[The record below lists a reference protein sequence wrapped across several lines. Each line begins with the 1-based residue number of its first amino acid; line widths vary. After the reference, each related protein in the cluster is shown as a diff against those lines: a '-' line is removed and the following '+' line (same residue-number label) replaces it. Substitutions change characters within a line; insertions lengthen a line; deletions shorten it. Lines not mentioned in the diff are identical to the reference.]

1 VNLPPCLS
9 VQDGHLFIGNHDTVS
24 LAARFGTP
32 LYVTDE
38 DRIRAR
44 YREVHAVLSF
54 CYDRV
59 KVLYAAKANGNP
71 AILRALAD
79 EGAGADVFSAG
90 ELILALQAGMDPDR
104 LLFNGSSK
112 SVADLALAVEK
123 GVRVSVDSLDE
134 LHSLDRVAGEAG
146 ETAGIAF
153 RVNPALEV
161 PTHPKI
167 ATGLR
172 TSKFG
177 IPAGDILATYRAA
190 LGCDHVS
197 PIGIHCHIGSQ
208 ILEVEPFARAA
219 AVMTDLAAGLIDLG
233 VRLRFIDL
241 GGGLGIPYR
250 RGVDPEPSF
259 SDYASAVVPV
269 FSAGVKK
276 AGISPEL
283 WVEPGR
289 YLVADST
296 ILLAGVNSVK
306 EAHRRFVNVDA
317 GFNLL
322 IRPVM
327 YGSYHAV
334 AVANKAD
341 RLPAHN
347 YTIAGP
353 ICETGDLLAEDRD
366 LPAVGAGDL
375 IAVLDAGAYGFAMSS
390 QYNGRPRCAEV
401 LVRGPEAALMR
412 RRETMD
418 DLTVTTEQPPWQ
430 APRRRSAEPE

>member
-1 VNLPPCLS
+1 VILPPGLS
-9 VQDGHLFIGNHDTVS
+9 VHGGHLFIGSHDTVS

-38 DRIRAR
+38 DRIRSR
-44 YREVHAVLSF
+44 YREVHAALSSR
-54 CYDRV
+54 YDRV
-59 KVLYAAKANGNP
+59 RVLYAAKANGNP
-71 AILRALAD
+71 AVLRALAE
-79 EGAGADVFSAG
+79 EGSGADVFSAG
-90 ELILALQAGMDPDR
+90 ELVLALRAGMDPDR

-112 SVADLALAVEK
+112 SASDLALAVEK

-134 LHSLDRVAGEAG
+134 LSSLDRIAGEAG
-146 ETAGIAF
+146 ETAEIAF

-177 IPAGDILATYRAA
+177 IPAGDILAAYRAA
-190 LGCDHVS
+190 LGCEHVV
-197 PIGIHCHIGSQ
+197 PVGIHCHIGSQ
-208 ILEVEPFARAA
+208 ILEVEPFVRAA
-219 AVMTDLAAGLIDLG
+219 GVMTDLAAGLTDLG

-241 GGGLGIPYR
+241 GGGLGVPYR
-250 RGVDPEPSF
+250 HGADPVPSF
-259 SDYASAVVPV
+259 TDYASAVVPV
-269 FSAGVKK
+269 FAGRMKK
-276 AGISPEL
+276 AGFSPEL

-296 ILLAGVNSVK
+296 VLLAGVNSVK
-306 EAHRRFVNVDA
+306 EAHRRFVNADA

-327 YGSYHAV
+327 YGAYHGV
-334 AVANKAD
+334 VVANKAD
-341 RLPAHN
+341 RPPAHR

-366 LPAVGAGDL
+366 LPAIERGDL

-401 LVRGPEAALMR
+401 LVKGASAALMR
-412 RRETMD
+412 RGETME
-418 DLTVTTEQPPWQ
+418 DLTAAVERPPWQ
-430 APRRRSAEPE
+430 PPADPGDRG

>member
-1 VNLPPCLS
+1 MNLPPGLS
-9 VQDGHLFIGNHDTVS
+9 VRNGHLHIGRHDTVA

-38 DRIRAR
+38 ERVRAR
-44 YREVHAVLSF
+44 YREVHMALSSR
-54 CYDRV
+54 YDHVR
-59 KVLYAAKANGNP
+59 VLYAAKANGNP

-79 EGAGADVFSAG
+79 EGSGADVFSAG

-112 SVADLALAVEK
+112 SPADLALAIEK
-123 GVRVSVDSLDE
+123 GVRVSVDSMDE
-134 LHSLDRVAGEAG
+134 LHSLDRIAGEAG
-146 ETAGIAF
+146 ETTEIAF

-177 IPAGDILATYRAA
+177 IPAGEILGAYQAA
-190 LGCDHVS
+190 LGCDHVR
-197 PIGIHCHIGSQ
+197 PAGIHCHIGSQ
-208 ILEVEPFARAA
+208 ILEVEPFARAT
-219 AVMTDLAAGLIDLG
+219 AVMIDLAAGLTDLG
-233 VRLRFIDL
+233 VRLCFIDL

-250 RGVDPEPSF
+250 HGTDPVPTF
-259 SDYASAVVPV
+259 SDYASAVVPI
-269 FSAGVKK
+269 FSEGVKK

-296 ILLAGVNSVK
+296 ILLTGVNSVK

-327 YGSYHAV
+327 YGAYHGV
-334 AVANKAD
+334 VVANKAD
-341 RLPAHN
+341 QPPVHR

-366 LPAVGAGDL
+366 LPAVEAGDL

-401 LVRGPEAALMR
+401 LVRGSDAALMR
-412 RRETMD
+412 RGETMD
-418 DLTVTTEQPPWQ
+418 DLTAATERPPWQ
-430 APRRRSAEPE
+430 ASH

>member
-1 VNLPPCLS
+1 MNLPPSLS
-9 VQDGHLFIGNHDTVS
+9 VKNGHLHIGRHDTVA
-24 LAARFGTP
+24 LADQYGTP
-32 LYVTDE
+32 LYITDE

-44 YREVHAVLSF
+44 YREVRDALSARYAAV
-54 CYDRV
+54 R
-59 KVLYAAKANGNP
+59 VLYAAKANGNP

-90 ELILALQAGMDPDR
+90 ELILALRAGMDPDR

-112 SVADLALAVEK
+112 SPADLALAMER
-123 GVRVSVDSLDE
+123 GVRVSVDCLDE
-134 LHSLDRVAGEAG
+134 LRELDRIAGEAG
-146 ETAGIAF
+146 KRPEISF

-177 IPAGDILATYRAA
+177 IPAGEILDAYRAA
-190 LGCDHVS
+190 LACEHVT
-197 PIGIHCHIGSQ
+197 PAGIHCHIGSQ

-219 AVMTDLAAGLIDLG
+219 RVMTGLAAGLTDLG

-250 RGVDPEPSF
+250 HGADAAPSF
-259 SDYASAVVPV
+259 YDYAAAVVPV
-269 FSAGVKK
+269 FAEGVKQ

-296 ILLAGVNSVK
+296 ILLTRVNSVK
-306 EAHRRFVNVDA
+306 EAHRRFANVDA

-322 IRPVM
+322 VRPVM
-327 YGSYHAV
+327 YGSYHDV
-334 AVANKAD
+334 VVANRAD
-341 RLPAHN
+341 RPPAN
-347 YTIAGP
+347 RYTIAGP

-366 LPAVGAGDL
+366 LPAIGKGDL

-390 QYNGRPRCAEV
+390 QYNGRPRCPEI
-401 LVRGPEAALMR
+401 LVKGTFAGLMR
-412 RRETMD
+412 REETLD
-418 DLTVTTEQPPWQ
+418 DLTAAVARPPWQ
-430 APRRRSAEPE
+430 K

>member
-1 VNLPPCLS
+1 MILPPSLS
-9 VQDGHLFIGNHDTVS
+9 VKDGHLHIGGHDTVS

-38 DRIRAR
+38 DRICAR
-44 YREVHAVLSF
+44 YREVRDALSSR
-54 CYDRV
+54 YGKVR
-59 KVLYAAKANGNP
+59 VLYAAKANGNP
-71 AILRALAD
+71 AILRALAT

-90 ELILALQAGMDPDR
+90 ELLLALRAGMDPDR

-112 SVADLALAVEK
+112 SEPDLALAVEK
-123 GVRVSVDSLDE
+123 RVRVSVDSLDE
-134 LHSLDRVAGEAG
+134 LHALDRAAGEAG
-146 ETAGIAF
+146 EVAEISF

-161 PTHPKI
+161 PTNPKI

-177 IPAGDILATYRAA
+177 IPAGDILAAYQAA
-190 LGCDHVS
+190 LGCSYVR
-197 PIGIHCHIGSQ
+197 PVGIHCHIGSQ
-208 ILEVEPFARAA
+208 ILEVDPFARAA
-219 AVMTDLAAGLIDLG
+219 AVMTGLAAGVTELG

-250 RGVDPEPSF
+250 HGADPAPSF
-259 SDYASAVVPV
+259 SDYAAAVVPV
-269 FSAGVKK
+269 FAAGVKE

-296 ILLAGVNSVK
+296 ILLARVNSVK

-322 IRPVM
+322 VRPVM
-327 YGSYHAV
+327 YGSFHTV
-334 AVANKAD
+334 VVANKAGD
-341 RLPAHN
+341 LPAHR

-353 ICETGDLLAEDRD
+353 ICETGDILAEDRD
-366 LPAVGAGDL
+366 LPAIAAGDL
-375 IAVLDAGAYGFAMSS
+375 VAVLDAGAYGFSMAS
-390 QYNGRPRCAEV
+390 QYNGRPRCPEV
-401 LVRGPEAALMR
+401 LIRGGDAALMR
-412 RRETMD
+412 RGETLE
-418 DLTVTTEQPPWQ
+418 DLTAAAERPPWQ
-430 APRRRSAEPE
+430 AR